1 MKKLV
6 ALLAIGAI
14 GFGVTAPAF
23 GQTKATSDTT
33 TVRKTRKKPV
43 KKKPKD
49 TTTVRL

>member
-23 GQTKATSDTT
+23 AQTKTTSDTT
-33 TVRKTRKKPV
+33 KVRKTRKKPV